1 MSETAFIITID
12 TEGDNL
18 WSQPHVITTH
28 NARFLPRFQSLC
40 ERFGFRP
47 VYLTNYEMA
56 MCGVFLEFGRDV
68 VARRAGEIGMHLH
81 AWNSPPILPLSDDDF
96 RYQPY
101 LTEYP
106 DAVMREKIR
115 FMTELLRERF
125 GESPV
130 SHKAGRL
137 GFDGRYAAMLLE
149 HGYRVDCS
157 VAPGIDWS
165 GKRGAP
171 GGGGGPDYRGFPER
185 AYFLRPGDIAA
196 PAASGLLEVP
206 NTIET
211 SRLFLRAPW
220 LYRPPIIRGI
230 ANRISPRR
238 SWLSPA
244 ENGLRGL
251 RRAVRGARARGVGY
265 LQLTL
270 HSSEL
275 MPGGSPSFPTAA
287 AIERLYG
294 NLEIIFEELSTWCTG
309 MTLSEFHARMLAP
322 APAPAHTPITVGAAA

>member
-12 TEGDNL
+12 TEGDDL
-18 WSQPHVITTH
+18 WSQPRVITTH

-56 MCGVFLEFGRDV
+56 MCDVFIEFGRDV
-68 VARRAGEIGMHLH
+68 TARRAGEIGMHLH
-81 AWNSPPILPLSDDDF
+81 AWNSPPLVPLTDDDF
-96 RYQPY
+96 HYQPY
-101 LTEYP
+101 LIEYP
-106 DAVMREKIR
+106 DAVMRERIKV
-115 FMTELLRERF
+115 MTELLQERF
-125 GESPV
+125 GEPPV
-130 SHKAGRL
+130 SHRAGRFGL
-137 GFDGRYAAMLLE
+137 DGRYAAMLLE

-157 VAPGIDWS
+157 VTPGIDWS
-165 GKRGAP
+165 TTPGAP
-171 GGGGGPDYRGFPER
+171 CGRGGSDYRGFPDH
-185 AYFLRPGDIAA
+185 AYFLSPHDIAA

-206 NTIET
+206 ITIET
-211 SRLFLRAPW
+211 SRLFRRAPW
-220 LYRPPIIRGI
+220 LYRPPILRGI
-230 ANRISPRR
+230 ANRISPRH

-251 RRAVRGARARGVGY
+251 KRAVRGARARGVGH

-294 NLEIIFEELSTWCTG
+294 NLEIIFEELSAWCTA
-309 MTLSEFHARMLAP
+309 MTLSEFHARMTAP
-322 APAPAHTPITVGAAA
+322 APAPARALMTVGAAA

>member
-18 WSQPHVITTH
+18 WSQPRVITTH

-56 MCGVFLEFGRDV
+56 MCDVFLEFGRDV

-125 GESPV
+125 GESPL

-165 GKRGAP
+165 GIRGAP
-171 GGGGGPDYRGFPER
+171 GGGGGPDYRGFPDR
-185 AYFLRPGDIAA
+185 AYFLRPRDIAA

-211 SRLFLRAPW
+211 SRLFLRVPGRERATGTPARRAR
-220 LYRPPIIRGI
+220 RPR
-230 ANRISPRR
+230 PRCE
-238 SWLSPA
+238 LSPA
-244 ENGLRGL
+244 DAPLLGADAGRQPELPHRRGHRAPVRESRDPLRGAL
-251 RRAVRGARARGVGY
+251 RLVHRHDA
-265 LQLTL
+265 
-270 HSSEL
+270 E
-275 MPGGSPSFPTAA
+275 
-287 AIERLYG
+287 
-294 NLEIIFEELSTWCTG
+294 
-309 MTLSEFHARMLAP
+309 
-322 APAPAHTPITVGAAA
+322 